1 MAEREE
7 RVEYTL
13 FGKNLYS
20 TSIFSEKWRWARQ
33 YSAVV
38 TGEKMPSL
46 AIFQHYS
53 DSGRKAILS

>member
-1 MAEREE
+1 MAEREG

-33 YSAVV
+33 DLNLRP
-38 TGEKMPSL
+38 TGYEPV
-46 AIFQHYS
+46 APPV
-53 DSGRKAILS
+53 